1 MAGREPRHLHRLPQ
15 IVNTTAFEDRVDL
28 QQREIQSLLI
38 DNQRLAATHVALK
51 QDLTAAQSDLR
62 NLKAVAGQIK
72 SERNA
77 EVREVYDRSLKLD
90 DELRGL
96 DAMKA
101 ELSVVLNDI
110 EDLSASRMELATELK
125 TIQGEIEGTRSDES
139 KQFEARLDEIE
150 TLKVEIEKGRAAIV
164 TEKKTRASNLVHR
177 QAMEDYMAALALEIK
192 KLHGE
197 LANAEKRARAA
208 AAAANPVD
216 CFFSNFECLFP
227 LSRYPMAYGNAEMLD
242 GGNAYPDPYVVH
254 QGQGS
259 ADGTPQYGSAQKPHY
274 DSQQTRVQR

>member
-15 IVNTTAFEDRVDL
+15 IVNTTALEDRIDL
-28 QQREIQSLLI
+28 QQREIQSLLG

-90 DELRGL
+90 DELRDL
-96 DAMKA
+96 DAMNA
-101 ELSVVLNDI
+101 DLTLVRNDV
-110 EDLSASRMELATELK
+110 EDLSTSRMELATELK
-125 TIQGEIEGTRSDES
+125 TIQGEIERARSDES
-139 KQFEARLDEIE
+139 KQIEAIRDEIE
-150 TLKVEIEKGRAAIV
+150 TLKLEIEKGRTAVEI
-164 TEKKTRASNLVHR
+164 EKKTRASNLEHR
-177 QAMEDYMAALALEIK
+177 QAMENYMAALALEIE

-208 AAAANPVD
+208 VAAANPG
-216 CFFSNFECLFP
+216 SG
-227 LSRYPMAYGNAEMLD
+227 YPMAYGTAEMLYL
-242 GGNAYPDPYVVH
+242 GNAYPDPYAMH
-254 QGQGS
+254 QGS
-259 ADGTPQYGSAQKPHY
+259 ADGNPQYGSAQMPHSSY
-274 DSQQTRVQR
+274 DIQQTHVHR

>member
-15 IVNTTAFEDRVDL
+15 IVNTTALEDRVDL
-28 QQREIQSLLI
+28 QQREIQSLLG

-90 DELRGL
+90 DELRDL
-96 DAMKA
+96 DAMNA
-101 ELSVVLNDI
+101 ELTLVRNDI
-110 EDLSASRMELATELK
+110 EDLSTSRMELATELK
-125 TIQGEIEGTRSDES
+125 TIQGEIERARSDES
-139 KQFEARLDEIE
+139 KQIEAIRDEIE
-150 TLKVEIEKGRAAIV
+150 TLKLEIEKGRTAVEI
-164 TEKKTRASNLVHR
+164 EKKTRASNLEHR
-177 QAMEDYMAALALEIK
+177 QAMENYMAKLALEIE

-208 AAAANPVD
+208 VAAANPG
-216 CFFSNFECLFP
+216 SG
-227 LSRYPMAYGNAEMLD
+227 YPMAYGNAEMLY
-242 GGNAYPDPYVVH
+242 GGNAYPDPYAMH

-259 ADGTPQYGSAQKPHY
+259 ADGTPQYGSAQMPHNSY
-274 DSQQTRVQR
+274 DIQQTHVHR

>member
-15 IVNTTAFEDRVDL
+15 IVNTTALEDRVDL

-125 TIQGEIEGTRSDES
+125 TIEGEIERTRSDES

-150 TLKVEIEKGRAAIV
+150 TLKVEIEKGRAAV
-164 TEKKTRASNLVHR
+164 ETEKKTRASNLVHC

-208 AAAANPVD
+208 VAAANPGSV
-216 CFFSNFECLFP
+216 
-227 LSRYPMAYGNAEMLD
+227 YPMAYGNAEMLY